1 MREKREGE
9 IGERRE
15 RYDIEK
21 RGGGRKRR
29 EIYEII

>member
-21 RGGGRKRR
+21 RGGGGER
-29 EIYEII
+29 EERDMK